1 MKIIYS
7 VEILRFLTALS
18 IVIFHYKVFFLPY
31 NPLSL
36 INFDDV
42 KNELPFFY
50 YLNLLYLKG
59 SYGVLVFFAISGFV
73 FAYVYLQQKNITGK
87 SFFIYRFARLYP
99 LHILTLLLIS
109 ILQFISWN
117 KFDTFLIVQ
126 ENNDFYHLLLNI
138 LFISGWG
145 FEKGYSFNAPI
156 WSVSLELIIYFL
168 FFILL
173 VKLKKNYLI
182 TTILTLIFLTLLSK
196 FKIGNIQILDCGRLF
211 FSGVLLYLIYINI
224 NAKKFFFFIFFIIFL
239 YSFIGNFKIFLFC
252 PSLIAILLVFENL
265 IIKFKLGNLFST
277 LGNTTY
283 AIYLM
288 HTPYQLFILLIFYTF
303 NISTEIFIKL
313 YFFIFYIVFLIFISW
328 LTFLFFEK
336 PINYFIRKKFL

>member
-1 MKIIYS
+1 MKMIYS

-18 IVIFHYKVFFLPY
+18 IVIFHYRVFFLPY

-36 INFDDV
+36 INFEDV
-42 KNELPFFY
+42 TNDLPFFY
-50 YLNLLYLKG
+50 FLNLLYLKG
-59 SYGVLVFFAISGFV
+59 SYGVHVFFAISGFV
-73 FAYVYLQQKNITGK
+73 FAYVYLKQKKITGK

-117 KFDTFLIVQ
+117 EFETFLIIQ
-126 ENNDFYHLLLNI
+126 ENNDFYHLFLNI

-156 WSVSLELIIYFL
+156 WSVSLELIIYFM

-182 TTILTLIFLTLLSK
+182 TTILTLVLLTLLSK
-196 FKIGNIQILDCGRLF
+196 FKISNIQILDCGRLF
-211 FSGVLLYLIYINI
+211 FSGVLLYLIYMNI
-224 NAKKFFFFIFFIIFL
+224 KSKKFFFIIFFIIFL

-265 IIKFKLGNLFST
+265 IIKFKLANIFST
-277 LGNTTY
+277 FGNTTY
-283 AIYLM
+283 GIYLM
-288 HTPYQLFILLIFYTF
+288 HTPYQIFILLIFYSF
-303 NISTEIFIKL
+303 NISTEIFINI
-313 YFFIFYIVFLIFISW
+313 YFFIFYIGSLIFISW